1 MARPF
6 HRPNTQRRP
15 GQRPGARR
23 GSGGRN
29 RGPMRSGFMG
39 SAPAAVLERQ
49 PVELAARMTV
59 QELADRLG
67 VSPTQ
72 VISELVGQNILLT
85 INQSVDYDTAAMVA
99 GNLGFTVMEAAAPEA
114 RENGAADAPAEDEA
128 LLVTRPPVVTVMG
141 HVDHGKTS
149 LLDAIRNTNVTG
161 GEAGGITQHIGAYQ
175 VEIHDRRITFLDTP
189 GHEAFTAMRARGA
202 QATDIVILV
211 VAADDGVMPQTRE
224 AIAHCQAANVPVVV
238 AINKIDRPNAERD
251 RVIQQ
256 LAEAGLVAEQYG
268 GDVPAVGV
276 SAKTQEGIQ
285 DLLDVVLLV
294 ADIHD
299 FKANPARPAS
309 GVVIEAKLDRARGP
323 VATVLVQTGTMHV
336 GDVVVAGGAYGKV
349 KALFNDRGQ
358 RVRQAGP
365 SVPAEILGLN
375 GVAEAGDPMQAV
387 VDEKIA
393 RQMVDPAAR
402 AGERDLSEPRRDLSL
417 QALSSQIQAGEVKE
431 VTLVVKTDVQ
441 GSIEPILNSL
451 ARLEDETGIR
461 IKVLHSGTGNVS
473 DSDILLAAASKGIII
488 GFNVRADPSSRRV
501 AESQGVDIRLYTV
514 IYHLV
519 DDVRRALAGMLEP
532 EYREIVRGQAE
543 IRQAFRAGKTGQA
556 AGCLVLEGTIGR
568 NSLVRIKRG
577 REVLFEGRIQS
588 LRRVKDDVREVTAG
602 QECGMTFDGFNDFDA
617 GDVVE
622 AYERELVSSGAR
634 ARRGA
639 AGGHTSHFATER
651 ADPRDPVGAAAPGD
665 ARPPS
670 RRADQ
675 HHRGG
680 DDAGSRGVARVLQR
694 PGHG

>member
-1 MARPF
+1 
-6 HRPNTQRRP
+6 
-15 GQRPGARR
+15 
-23 GSGGRN
+23 
-29 RGPMRSGFMG
+29 
-39 SAPAAVLERQ
+39 
-49 PVELAARMTV
+49 
-59 QELADRLG
+59 
-67 VSPTQ
+67 
-72 VISELVGQNILLT
+72 
-85 INQSVDYDTAAMVA
+85 
-99 GNLGFTVMEAAAPEA
+99 
-114 RENGAADAPAEDEA
+114 
-128 LLVTRPPVVTVMG
+128 
-141 HVDHGKTS
+141 
-149 LLDAIRNTNVTG
+149 
-161 GEAGGITQHIGAYQ
+161 
-175 VEIHDRRITFLDTP
+175 
-189 GHEAFTAMRARGA
+189 
-202 QATDIVILV
+202 
-211 VAADDGVMPQTRE
+211 
-224 AIAHCQAANVPVVV
+224 VPVVV
-238 AINKIDRPNAERD
+238 AINKIDRPNAEKD

-294 ADIHD
+294 ADIQD

-323 VATVLVQTGTMHV
+323 VATVLVQTGTLNV

-387 VDEKIA
+387 ADEKIA

-402 AGERDLSEPRRDLSL
+402 VGERDLSEPRRDLSL

-473 DSDILLAAASKGIII
+473 DSDVMLAAASKGIII
-488 GFNVRADPSSRRV
+488 GFNVRAEPSSRRV

-556 AGCLVLEGTIGR
+556 AGCLVLEGTIAR
-568 NSLVRIKRG
+568 NTLVRIRRG

-617 GDVVE
+617 GDIIE
-622 AYERELVSSGAR
+622 AYERELVS
-634 ARRGA
+634 
-639 AGGHTSHFATER
+639 
-651 ADPRDPVGAAAPGD
+651 
-665 ARPPS
+665 
-670 RRADQ
+670 
-675 HHRGG
+675 
-680 DDAGSRGVARVLQR
+680 
-694 PGHG
+694 